1 MKAVLKPSA
10 ENAITSIADYI
21 SETIKMPDTALK
33 YIDKLLNFAD
43 SISHAPNAYTIC
55 KYPKWKVETLK
66 CATFD
71 KTWIFAFKIIKN
83 TVVIY
88 YIKNGKLIN
97 Y

>member
-1 MKAVLKPSA
+1 MKVVLKPSA

-33 YIDKLLNFAD
+33 YIDKLLNFAN
-43 SISHAPNAYTIC
+43 SISQASNAYTIC
-55 KYPKWKVETLK
+55 NYPKWKVKNLQ

-71 KTWIFAFKIIKN
+71 KTWIFAFKIIRN